1 MRRGIGSSCVFIGFS
16 NSWDLRLRA
25 LAERLGVS
33 ENTVQEAWRGLAC
46 QMLRIGRLAVEEG
59 LLTQEWVDEV
69 ELCIGLPARGL
80 LDAVE
85 RSPNNELLLISG

>member
-1 MRRGIGSSCVFIGFS
+1 
-16 NSWDLRLRA
+16 
-25 LAERLGVS
+25 
-33 ENTVQEAWRGLAC
+33 
-46 QMLRIGRLAVEEG
+46 MLRIGRLAVEEG
-59 LLTQEWVDEV
+59 FLTQEWVDEV